1 MTPGPSEW
9 DHFSTDLPESF
20 HAMSTPFTS
29 HSADLPEPKQ
39 FPWIADGF
47 ALGGDYSPEQ
57 WPEEVW
63 LEDVQL
69 MQRAGVNSV
78 NLGVFSWGL
87 LEIADGQFEW
97 GWLDRAMDLLH
108 EYGIGVNLA
117 TPTAAPPMWLM
128 QAHPEIATV
137 SEFGVRTSQGGRLG
151 WSPSSA
157 TFRRYALRM
166 VRAIAERYGSHP
178 ALKLWHVSNELGNEN
193 ARCYSD
199 ETAVAWQAW
208 LEQKYSTVTVLNEA
222 WGTAFWGHH
231 FTSFG
236 QILPPRF
243 AHTHH
248 NPGLQLDFER
258 FTSDALLGHYIAE
271 RNLLREIT
279 PDIPITTNF
288 MVMNNPGVHDYAGWA
303 REVDLVSND
312 HYTIGADPHRNSD
325 LSFSADRVRGMAG
338 GRPWLLIEHSTSAVN
353 WQPVNRAKS
362 RGELARNS
370 FAHIARGADGALF
383 FQWRMST
390 AGSEQFH
397 SGIVTHSGVDSKIY
411 REVEQLGAALQSLAP
426 VVGSTVERGRVAIL
440 FDQDAAYAWRVTRKG
455 SQLMNYIDLPVAVHR
470 ALTTRGIAVEVIHPH
485 DNLDDFDLVIVPT
498 LFLADAQTSAALT
511 AFVEAGGH
519 ALVTYLSGIVDENNR
534 AITGGYPGAFRDLL
548 GIWVDEFY
556 PLFPEESVAL
566 DNGWSGSSWT
576 ELLELRGA
584 EALASYSSGE
594 LSGIPALTRNRR
606 GEGTAT
612 YLATRASDDDLL
624 ALVDELTSLAG
635 VRPVANF
642 EIGLE
647 VVRRVGASGSYLF
660 AINHSDRA
668 LSLDA
673 SGTELITGEAVDAP
687 LSVPAGAVM
696 VVEET
701 R

>member
-1 MTPGPSEW
+1 
-9 DHFSTDLPESF
+9 
-20 HAMSTPFTS
+20 MSTPFTS

-57 WPEEVW
+57 WPQEVW

-69 MQRAGVNSV
+69 MRRAGVNSV

-87 LEIADGQFEW
+87 LEVADGEFQW

-108 EYGIGVNLA
+108 EHGIGVNLA

-178 ALKLWHVSNELGNEN
+178 ALRLWHVSNELGNEN

-208 LEQKYSTVTVLNEA
+208 LEEKYSDVATLNDT

-231 FTSFG
+231 YTSFG
-236 QILPPRF
+236 QVLPPRF

-248 NPGLQLDFER
+248 NPGMQLDFER
-258 FTSDALLGHYIAE
+258 FTSDALLGHYRAE
-271 RNLLREIT
+271 RDVLREVT

-312 HYTIGADPHRNSD
+312 HYTLGADPHRNSD
-325 LSFSADRVRGMAG
+325 ISFSADRVRGMAG

-353 WQPVNRAKS
+353 WQSVNRAKPA
-362 RGELARNS
+362 GELARNS

-397 SGIVTHSGVDSKIY
+397 SGIVTHTGADSRIF
-411 REVEQLGAALQSLAP
+411 REVEQLGSALKAIAP
-426 VVGSTVERGRVAIL
+426 VVGSTVERARVAIL
-440 FDQDAAYAWRVTRKG
+440 FDQDAAYAWRSTRKG
-455 SQLMNYIDLPVAVHR
+455 SQIINYIDLPVALHR

-485 DNLDDFDLVIVPT
+485 DSLDGFDLVIVPT
-498 LFLADAQTSAALT
+498 LFLADAQTSHALT

-519 ALVTYLSGIVDENNR
+519 ALVTYLSGIVDEHNR
-534 AITGGYPGAFRDLL
+534 AITGGYPGAFRELL

-556 PLFPEESVAL
+556 PLFAEESVAL
-566 DNGWSGSSWT
+566 DNGWSGSAWT

-584 EALASYSSGE
+584 EALASYTSGE
-594 LSGIPALTRNRR
+594 LSGIPALTRNHR
-606 GEGTAT
+606 GQGTAT
-612 YLATRASDDDLL
+612 YLATRPGDDDVL
-624 ALVDELTSLAG
+624 ALVDELVSLAG
-635 VRPVANF
+635 IRPIAPI
-642 EIGLE
+642 EAGLE

-660 AINHSDRA
+660 VINHSDRS
-668 LSLDA
+668 LSVET
-673 SGTELITGEAVDAP
+673 SGTDLITGVFHEAPVSA
-687 LSVPAGAVM
+687 PAGAVL
-696 VVEET
+696 VIEEA